1 MGGGFASVILRPTLS
16 DVKQMRLPQEP
27 VEHIIDCLSDDPQ
40 TLETYSLVTARR
52 RGWLV
57 DLDITSSTASP

>member
-1 MGGGFASVILRPTLS
+1 MGGGFASVILWPTLN

-27 VEHIIDCLSDDPQ
+27 VGHIIDCLSGDPQ

-57 DLDITSSTASP
+57 DLDITSTASP